1 MPEYSFPIY
10 SAPIDEA
17 VIHTAPMYSTPDVIP
32 QKCEVEITEMNFWG
46 LFVEGSGMPI
56 A

>member
-1 MPEYSFPIY
+1 MPEYSFPIC

-32 QKCEVEITEMNFWG
+32 QKCEVEITD
-46 LFVEGSGMPI
+46 SGI
-56 A
+56 VG